1 MTAVVAPLRS
11 LMAAKEKGE
20 TGRRARGIYCA
31 PHLGRRWSEE
41 AAPRWLAAA
50 ALELGVAALRS

>member
-1 MTAVVAPLRS
+1 MVVPLRS

-20 TGRRARGIYCA
+20 MGRRARGIYCA

-41 AAPRWLAAA
+41 AAQRWLAAA
-50 ALELGVAALRS
+50 ALELCVAALWS